1 MYATSEIHHS
11 IANTTYIQVNKKF
24 CELKGRNIRI
34 AEKAQETRPGIYI
47 SEAHEIGHW
56 ESIM

>member
-47 SEAHEIGHW
+47 SEAHKIGHW
-56 ESIM
+56 D